1 MSGPTGP
8 LGGRAVVVTGAGR
21 GMGAGVVEAL
31 LDAGASVALIDI
43 VPGSCEAVAARLGAA
58 VGAERVVACTGD
70 VSIDVDIE
78 RVLALAVD
86 RFGRL
91 DGWVN
96 GAGIIEMA
104 PSIDDTRDNFEAH
117 LRVNL
122 TAVLRCC
129 QVAAKW
135 WRAQGVPGSIV
146 NVASYAAKV
155 GYFDMI
161 GYNASKA
168 GVVNITRNLAKEW
181 ARHRINVNCIC
192 PSGVDTPMLDAVASY
207 IGARDGVDV
216 AGVRAGMVAGD
227 LGRCIAPIEI
237 GRVVA
242 FLLSDDALVIRGQAI
257 SVDGGDSPY

>member
-1 MSGPTGP
+1 VTAR
-8 LGGRAVVVTGAGR
+8 LEGRVIVVTGAGR
-21 GMGAGVVEAL
+21 GMGAGVARAL
-31 LDAGASVALIDI
+31 HDEGASVALVDVIA
-43 VPGSCEAVAARLGAA
+43 GSAEAVALQLDPSGARA
-58 VGAERVVACTGD
+58 VGCTGD
-70 VSIDVDIE
+70 VAVDADVQ
-78 RVLALAVD
+78 RVLMLAVE
-86 RFGRL
+86 RFGAL

-96 GAGIIEMA
+96 GAGVITMA
-104 PSIDDTRDNFEAH
+104 PALHEEREHFEDH

-129 QVAAKW
+129 QLAARW
-135 WRAQGVPGSIV
+135 WIDHGRAGSIV

-155 GYFDMI
+155 GYPDMI

-181 ARHRINVNCIC
+181 ARYGINVNCIC
-192 PSGVDTPMLDAVASY
+192 PSGVDTPMLDAVAEY
-207 IGARDGVDV
+207 IGARDGVPVADV
-216 AGVRAGMVAGD
+216 RSGMNAGD
-227 LGRCIAPIEI
+227 LGRTITPLEI

>member
-1 MSGPTGP
+1 MVTGRLP
-8 LGGRAVVVTGAGR
+8 DRVVVVTGAGR
-21 GMGAGVVEAL
+21 GMGAGVAEVL
-31 LDAGASVALIDI
+31 LAEGARVVLVDV
-43 VPGSCEAVAARLGAA
+43 VPGSAEAVAGRLDPAGTRA
-58 VGAERVVACTGD
+58 VGCTGD
-70 VSIDVDIE
+70 VAVDADVE
-78 RVLALAVD
+78 RTLGLAVD
-86 RFGRL
+86 RFGTL

-96 GAGIIEMA
+96 GAGVITMA
-104 PSIDDTRDNFEAH
+104 PALDDSRENFEDH

-129 QVAAKW
+129 QAAARW
-135 WRAQGVPGSIV
+135 WVAQGRSGAIV

-155 GYFDMI
+155 GYPDMI

-181 ARHRINVNCIC
+181 ARHGINVNCIC
-192 PSGVDTPMLDAVASY
+192 PSGVDTPMLDAVAEY
-207 IGARDGVDV
+207 IGARDGVPVPDI
-216 AGVRAGMVAGD
+216 RAGMNAGD
-227 LGRCIAPIEI
+227 LGRTITPVEI